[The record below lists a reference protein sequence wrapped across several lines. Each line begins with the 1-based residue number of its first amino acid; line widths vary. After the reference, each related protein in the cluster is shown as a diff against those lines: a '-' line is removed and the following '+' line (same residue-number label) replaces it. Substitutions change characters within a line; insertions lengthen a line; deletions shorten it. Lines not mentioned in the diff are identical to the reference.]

1 MKEKL
6 LELTPFNWLYDLWK
20 ELVEKMDKQEW
31 NIIISDLDDTIFS
44 RKEQLEWSEELRNN
58 RGIKWNFK
66 IINEISISP
75 YIQKWVKWKKYPK
88 NIISLLNKETDLIL
102 TAWFLEIQKMKVTEL
117 WIQDYNMIVVDTA
130 KDKII
135 STIQYIIFDLWY
147 IPSSI
152 TIYEDR
158 PEFFMEYKSLLEDIL
173 STKIIINK
181 VVMQGNNIDAQ
192 ITNIA

>member
-58 RGIKWNFK
+58 RGINWNLK

-75 YIQKWVKWKKYPK
+75 YIQKWVKWKNYPK

-117 WIQDYNMIVVDTA
+117 WIQDYKMIVVDTA

-158 PEFFMEYKSLLEDIL
+158 PEFFMEYKELLEDIL

-181 VVMQGNNIDAQ
+181 VVMQDNNTDAQ